1 MGEILQVAKVD
12 FYGNY
17 ENKETRHKK
26 YHILNRY
33 THSYCGKYLDK
44 RNLKDGKLLFG
55 KRFFKNDNWN
65 KNIVCSK
72 CLKQYIK
79 VGFTDIQDIC

>member
-1 MGEILQVAKVD
+1 LQVAKTE
-12 FYGNY
+12 FYGDL
-17 ENKETRHKK
+17 ENDKSRFKK
-26 YHILNRY
+26 YHILNQY
-33 THSYCGKYLDK
+33 TYSYCGKYLHK
-44 RNLKDGKLLFG
+44 TNLKDGTLLFA
-55 KRFFKNDNWN
+55 KRFYKNNKWN